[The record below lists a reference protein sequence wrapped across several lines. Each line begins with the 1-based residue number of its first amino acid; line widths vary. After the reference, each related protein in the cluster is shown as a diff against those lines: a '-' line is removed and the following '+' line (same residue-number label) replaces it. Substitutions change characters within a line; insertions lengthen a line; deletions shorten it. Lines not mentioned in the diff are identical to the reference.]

1 VAWPSISTAAF
12 MAPADV
18 PEMPSISSLGS
29 WLAFRGWSA
38 LLLAPAAALLAAPP
52 RRRRCLAHWT
62 QTFIGSAARFLAQFF
77 PLFLLGTQLGNLMED
92 MARSRRS
99 TVS

>member
-1 VAWPSISTAAF
+1 LI
-12 MAPADV
+12 
-18 PEMPSISSLGS
+18 
-29 WLAFRGWSA
+29 
-38 LLLAPAAALLAAPP
+38 
-52 RRRRCLAHWT
+52 

-77 PLFLLGTQLGNLMED
+77 PLFPLGTQLGNLIED